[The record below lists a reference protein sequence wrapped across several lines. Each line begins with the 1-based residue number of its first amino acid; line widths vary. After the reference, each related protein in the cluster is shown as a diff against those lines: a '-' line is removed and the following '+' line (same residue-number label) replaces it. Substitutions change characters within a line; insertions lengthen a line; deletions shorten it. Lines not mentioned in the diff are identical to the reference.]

1 MSLSSVSRSD
11 KNTTHCQKDYKYYE
25 KGFDDWVLKKHE
37 SSKLK
42 LLIQNTP
49 ICFFTDETKEINSS
63 LDCVFKLRCRTCKD
77 RIKNLL
83 RMRDLNGK
91 SVLFPGPKESY
102 DSSLYELYDASQTG
116 KITSSQIMSRE
127 DFYSENKGG
136 YHHFCGRP
144 NISDVNFAKVKIMKK
159 ISQKYFNI
167 LLEFFC
173 THGEQGTEE
182 TLDTLI
188 KHLEKVVYGDI
199 LRDSAKWF
207 KKHICNNFKHLPL
220 TQKHKIIY
228 EAMFD
233 QPYTKDIETKDVTL
247 IHFDQFKNNTLDAL
261 KVAHNLETLGNLLE
275 SRLNPNKYCKKT
287 ADPTEKQVD
296 VAINLIGDFSVELM
310 TTEEAI
316 NRLKGVR
323 INQHLP
329 QITQSMSALKNL
341 STKKK
346 SNKEGSFI
354 ANFGKKIN
362 NFESIATIDDLINL
376 APDQLEINT
385 SSLQVVIVNRF
396 HDLNP
401 DIYQYDYTWGFL
413 NSSNVSDVGLKG
425 NVWQKVTGIAKLGTR
440 NYIFILEGAQINTKI
455 MGICCHTQLLN
466 NDYRKSLEQ
475 VWGNLHKNMKLRFPE
490 NGPFAIG
497 VGSSQEIIEDG
508 SAPRFRKE
516 LTFRVGN
523 KIKKIH

>member
-1 MSLSSVSRSD
+1 MFLSSVFGSD
-11 KNTTHCQKDYKYYE
+11 KNTQSNKDFKYYE
-25 KGFDDWVLKKHE
+25 KGFDEWVTKQD
-37 SSKLK
+37 SNKLT
-42 LLIQNTP
+42 LLIQGIP
-49 ICFFTDETKEINSS
+49 VCFFTDETKEMNSS
-63 LDCVFKLRCRTCKD
+63 LDCIHKLRCRTCRD
-77 RIKNLL
+77 RIINLL
-83 RMRDLNGK
+83 RMRDLNGN
-91 SVLFPGPKESY
+91 SVLFPSAKENY
-102 DSSLYELYDASQTG
+102 DSSLHELYDASQTG
-116 KITSSQIMSRE
+116 KISSSQIMSRE
-127 DFYSENKGG
+127 DFYSEKKGG
-136 YHHFCGRP
+136 YYHFCGRT
-144 NISDVNFAKVKIMKK
+144 NINDENFAKVKIMKK
-159 ISQKYFNI
+159 ISQKYFNT
-167 LLEFFC
+167 LLEFFS
-173 THGEQGTEE
+173 THGEPGTKE

-199 LRDSAKWF
+199 LRESAKWF
-207 KKHICNNFKHLPL
+207 KKYICDNFKHLPL
-220 TQKHKIIY
+220 TQKHKIVY

-233 QPYTKDIETKDVTL
+233 QPHAKDIENKDVIL

-261 KVAHNLETLGNLLE
+261 KVAHNLESLGKLLE

-296 VAINLIGDFSVELM
+296 VAIKLIGDFSVELM
-310 TTEEAI
+310 TAEEAI
-316 NRLKGVR
+316 NRLKGVK
-323 INQHLP
+323 IVQQLP
-329 QITQSMSALKNL
+329 QITQSVSALKKL

-346 SNKEGSFI
+346 SNKGGSFI

-362 NFESIATIDDLINL
+362 NFESVATIDDLINL

-385 SSLQVVIVNRF
+385 STLHVVIVNKF

-413 NSSNVSDVGLKG
+413 NSSKVSDVGLKG

-440 NYIFILEGAQINTKI
+440 NYIFILEGTQINKKI

-475 VWGNLHKNMKLRFPE
+475 VWGNLHKTMKLKFPE

-497 VGSSQEIIEDG
+497 VGASQETIEDG
-508 SAPRFRKE
+508 SAPRFRRG

-523 KIKKIH
+523 KSKTIH